1 MEKTTLAFKIKKE
14 IADKTKKFCDGRG
27 IKYSFFIEKAL
38 EEKLLEEELKED
50 ILDFKRL
57 RKDEESAIPLEE
69 YLKFRHV

>member
-14 IADKTKKFCDGRG
+14 IADRTKKFCDGRG

-38 EEKLLEEELKED
+38 EEKLLEED

-57 RKDEESAIPLEE
+57 RKNEESAISLEE
-69 YLKFRHV
+69 YLQGRSWI

>member
-14 IADKTKKFCDGRG
+14 IAERTKKFCDGRG

-38 EEKLLEEELKED
+38 EEKLLEED

-57 RKDEESAIPLEE
+57 RKNEESAISLEE
-69 YLKFRHV
+69 YLQGRSWI